1 MWWRETMWSAA
12 YDGLFAGFWF
22 IHEILFENVF
32 FLKKIAAEKKWKSA
46 SYLSR
51 ALHEDHN
58 GLHENEIEHNAAEIN
73 MHVYVCKCGGTAA
86 AALFFLFRFHFG
98 ENWSLPFM
106 DALLLPLFVFFLSS
120 IEYFAFFELV
130 RVVDV
135 SFRNVFHMLFSS
147 FTSNKQP
154 IQFILYSILFDQ
166 FFVVH
171 NNFFLSLHIHHR
183 YSMVISQKLNIK
195 SGLNES
201 KLFLS

>member
-1 MWWRETMWSAA
+1 MQVRGNGNGST
-12 YDGLFAGFWF
+12 
-22 IHEILFENVF
+22 F
-32 FLKKIAAEKKWKSA
+32 FLISISFWRKLI
-46 SYLSR
+46 
-51 ALHEDHN
+51 
-58 GLHENEIEHNAAEIN
+58 IT
-73 MHVYVCKCGGTAA
+73 VYGCPSSSVV
-86 AALFFLFRFHFG
+86 R
-98 ENWSLPFM
+98 
-106 DALLLPLFVFFLSS
+106 FFLSS